1 MKDNH
6 TPGPWKVHNHSH
18 FNKEQWLSTLH
29 GAFDL
34 THNGAG
40 NPAVIACSKYSA
52 MTDEE
57 NLSNARLITAA
68 ANSYDKHCG
77 DRAVECAEGDLLG
90 ECLEVLDALDLFTLE
105 VDRGLN
111 KIENLKHIVS
121 AANKVLAKTKGE

>member
-1 MKDNH
+1 MRDDH
-6 TPGPWKVHNHSH
+6 TKGPWKVEEDRV
-18 FNKEQWLSTLH
+18 FQ
-29 GAFDL
+29 
-34 THNGAG
+34 
-40 NPAVIACSKYSA
+40 IAHPTFRITICTSNIADYP
-52 MTDEE
+52 EE
-57 NLSNARLITAA
+57 VANTKLITAA
-68 ANSYDKHCG
+68 VNSYDKHCG